1 MFVADGNLLAQTPP
15 ALSVVEIRF
24 KKTTCVISEGSG
36 SPTLME
42 ESSLLSGLLEI
53 RSLDLSASE
62 RGTTKDVFNVSLS
75 IAFIQR
81 FI

>member
-1 MFVADGNLLAQTPP
+1 
-15 ALSVVEIRF
+15 
-24 KKTTCVISEGSG
+24 
-36 SPTLME
+36 ME